1 MTSTP
6 TTTTTKD
13 LNVAVIVKLEPDF
26 SEGNVSYNADGTL
39 NRAETKSILGP
50 HSAIASSAAFYAKVK
65 YGARVAVGTMG
76 PPIAE
81 SALQQAQLLC
91 DADELHLYSDRIFAG
106 ADTLATAEVL
116 GAGISKVEGGKVD
129 IVFSGHR
136 ASDGETGQTGP
147 QTAWKLGYTFLGNVL
162 DYSVDLQNRLLRAR
176 RLISLQGFYDIIEE
190 VEAPLPVFISIDP
203 SYKAFL
209 NTVSQRLALEKYQ
222 KEAKLRAENY
232 KQFLKVLNT
241 QQLGI
246 DPKLVGLPGSP
257 TIVYKVERIPKAK
270 ASRKAEVVDGTNRD
284 QIAKVVSNMYEVLG
298 GMVIK

>member
-1 MTSTP
+1 L

-13 LNVAVIVKLEPDF
+13 LNVAAIVKLEPDF

-81 SALQQAQLLC
+81 SALQQAQLLS

-116 GAGISKVEGGKVD
+116 RAGISKVEGGKVD

-147 QTAWKLGYTFLGNVL
+147 QTAWKLGYTFLGNVV
-162 DYSVDLQNRLLRAR
+162 DYDVDLQSRLVRAK

-203 SYKAFL
+203 SYKAFF
-209 NTVSQRLALEKYQ
+209 NTVSQRLAFEKYQ
-222 KEAKLRAENY
+222 KEARFRAANY

-246 DPKLVGLPGSP
+246 DPRLVGLPGSP

-270 ASRKAEVVDGTNRD
+270 ASRKAEVIDGANRD
-284 QIAKVVSNMYEVLG
+284 QIARVVSNMYEALG

>member
-1 MTSTP
+1 M
-6 TTTTTKD
+6 TTTTND

-50 HSAIASSAAFYAKVK
+50 HSAIASNAAFYAKVK

-81 SALQQAQLLC
+81 SALQQAQLLS

-116 GAGISKVEGGKVD
+116 RAGISKVEGGKVD
-129 IVFSGHR
+129 VVFSGHR

-147 QTAWKLGYTFLGNVL
+147 QTAWKLDYTFLGNVV
-162 DYSVDLQNRLLRAR
+162 DYNVDLESRLVRAK

-203 SYKAFL
+203 SYKAFF
-209 NTVSQRLALEKYQ
+209 NTVSQRLAFEKYQ

-270 ASRKAEVVDGTNRD
+270 ASRKAEVIDGANRE
-284 QIAKVVSNMYEVLG
+284 QIARVVSNMYEALG

>member
-1 MTSTP
+1 M
-6 TTTTTKD
+6 TTTTKD

-116 GAGISKVEGGKVD
+116 RAGISKVEGGKVD

-147 QTAWKLGYTFLGNVL
+147 QTAWKLGYTFLGNVV
-162 DYSVDLQNRLLRAR
+162 DYDVDLQSRLLRAK

-203 SYKAFL
+203 SYRAFF
-209 NTVSQRLALEKYQ
+209 NTVSQRLAFEKYQ
-222 KEAKLRAENY
+222 KEAKFRAENY

-270 ASRKAEVVDGTNRD
+270 ASRKAEVIDGTNRD
-284 QIAKVVSNMYEVLG
+284 QIARVVSNMYETLG

>member
-1 MTSTP
+1 LA
-6 TTTTTKD
+6 TTTKD

-50 HSAIASSAAFYAKVK
+50 HSAIASNAAFYAKVK

-116 GAGISKVEGGKVD
+116 KAGISKVEGGKVD
-129 IVFSGHR
+129 VVFSGHR

-147 QTAWKLGYTFLGNVL
+147 QTAWKLGYTFLGNVI
-162 DYSVDLQNRLLRAR
+162 DYNIDLESRLVRAK

-190 VEAPLPVFISIDP
+190 IEAPLPVFISIDP
-203 SYKAFL
+203 SYNAFF
-209 NTVSQRLALEKYQ
+209 NTVSQRLAFEKYQ
-222 KEAKLRAENY
+222 KEARSRAENY

-270 ASRKAEVVDGTNRD
+270 ASRKAEVIDGTNRD
-284 QIAKVVSNMYEVLG
+284 QIARVVTNMYEVLE

>member
-1 MTSTP
+1 L
-6 TTTTTKD
+6 TTTTKKD

-81 SALQQAQLLC
+81 SALQQSQLLC

-116 GAGISKVEGGKVD
+116 RAGISKVEGGKVD

-147 QTAWKLGYTFLGNVL
+147 QTAWKLGYTFLGNVV
-162 DYSVDLQNRLLRAR
+162 DYDVDLQNRLVRAK
-176 RLISLQGFYDIIEE
+176 RLISLQGFYDIIED

-203 SYKAFL
+203 SYKAFF
-209 NTVSQRLALEKYQ
+209 NTVSQRLAFEKYQ
-222 KEAKLRAENY
+222 KEAKFRAENY

-270 ASRKAEVVDGTNRD
+270 ASRKAEVIDGTNRD
-284 QIAKVVSNMYEVLG
+284 QIARVVSNMYEALG

>member
-1 MTSTP
+1 L
-6 TTTTTKD
+6 TTTTND

-50 HSAIASSAAFYAKVK
+50 HSAIASNAAFYAKVK

-116 GAGISKVEGGKVD
+116 RAGMSKVEGGKVN

-147 QTAWKLGYTFLGNVL
+147 QTAWKLGYTFLGNVV
-162 DYSVDLQNRLLRAR
+162 DYNVDLESRLVRAK

-203 SYKAFL
+203 SYKAFF
-209 NTVSQRLALEKYQ
+209 NTVSQRLAFEKYQ

-270 ASRKAEVVDGTNRD
+270 ASRKAEVIDGANRE
-284 QIAKVVSNMYEVLG
+284 QIARVVSNMYEALE

>member
-1 MTSTP
+1 L
-6 TTTTTKD
+6 TTTTND

-50 HSAIASSAAFYAKVK
+50 HSAIASNAAFYAKVK

-116 GAGISKVEGGKVD
+116 RAGISKVEGGKVN

-147 QTAWKLGYTFLGNVL
+147 QTAWKLGYTFLGNVV
-162 DYSVDLQNRLLRAR
+162 DYNVDLESRLVRAK

-203 SYKAFL
+203 SYKAFF
-209 NTVSQRLALEKYQ
+209 NTVSQRLAFEKYQ

-270 ASRKAEVVDGTNRD
+270 ASRKAEVIDGANRE
-284 QIAKVVSNMYEVLG
+284 QIARVVSNMYEALE